1 MGRLTNDQLVTVYL
15 SKVWSE
21 EKARWEVCLENDPGF
36 SVFPSGKCCWV
47 EEGSDPPHIGS
58 GLCDCEI
65 WFSQNCLRDPG
76 RVGNWQ
82 IRPLM
87 EVGSQIWLSIQP
99 QRISPHRP
107 KNMEIYNSK
116 LKLHGF
122 LMQYLLARA
131 GVISK
136 GPPARREGI
145 NCQQT
150 RMNMFIVQVIATS
163 LLSGQCVQLNWTW
176 YDIFRSVLD
185 LVIKHTCWVGI
196 LTFPKVVCFWII
208 PVFVLA
214 WCISRAVF
222 EYKRYVSLNCLIG
235 DNL

>member
-36 SVFPSGKCCWV
+36 SVFPSGKCCRV

-131 GVISK
+131 GCDKQGTPSMAGRNQLSTDKNEHVHCSSDCNILVVRPMCAVELDLIWYFQIGSWF
-136 GPPARREGI
+136 G
-145 NCQQT
+145 NQT
-150 RMNMFIVQVIATS
+150 YM
-163 LLSGQCVQLNWTW
+163 LSGNF
-176 YDIFRSVLD
+176 DFS
-185 LVIKHTCWVGI
+185 
-196 LTFPKVVCFWII
+196 
-208 PVFVLA
+208 
-214 WCISRAVF
+214 
-222 EYKRYVSLNCLIG
+222 
-235 DNL
+235 